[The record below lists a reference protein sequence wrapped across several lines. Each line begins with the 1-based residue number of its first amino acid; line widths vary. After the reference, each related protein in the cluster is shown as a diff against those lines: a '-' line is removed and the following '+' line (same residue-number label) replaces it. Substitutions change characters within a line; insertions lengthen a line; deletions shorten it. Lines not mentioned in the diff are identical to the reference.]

1 VIDSPRIVRGQFTAN
16 SGATT
21 ATFDDIEFQRG
32 SFSANGA
39 SFGLKTNVVGQL
51 LVDFNLR
58 FSIDDNG
65 LTDRV
70 TPLLGIEYGF

>member
-1 VIDSPRIVRGQFTAN
+1 MRGQFTAN
-16 SGATT
+16 SGTAT
-21 ATFDDIEFQRG
+21 ATFDDIEFRRG